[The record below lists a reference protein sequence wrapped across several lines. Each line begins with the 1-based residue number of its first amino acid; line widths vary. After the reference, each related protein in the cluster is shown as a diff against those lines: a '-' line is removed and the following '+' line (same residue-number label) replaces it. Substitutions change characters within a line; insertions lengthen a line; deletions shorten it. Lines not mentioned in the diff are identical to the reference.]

1 MLLDLWVPG
10 HARPKGSLNAVIAQA
25 NASTKGSQLC
35 PRCRAPLRVYQEE
48 AVKGSSEWKRTV
60 ALAVKAKHQGLPF
73 NNPVLITCYFRFAR
87 PDSSAE
93 RFPTARQYGDLD
105 KLVRNVWDALTDGG
119 FWADDSLAMSMGG
132 SSKTWGDREG
142 VAISVIEA

>member
-10 HARPKGSLNAVIAQA
+10 HARPKGSLNAVITQA

-35 PRCRAPLRVYQEE
+35 PRCRQPLRVYQEE
-48 AVKGSSEWKRTV
+48 AVKGSSEWKRV
-60 ALAVKAKHQGLPF
+60 VSLAAQQAWSGEPISE
-73 NNPVLITCYFRFAR
+73 PVMIACYFYFVR

-105 KLVRNVWDALTDGG
+105 KLERNVWDGLTQGG
-119 FWADDSLAMSMGG
+119 FWADDSLVVHSAAM
-132 SSKTWGDREG
+132 KVWGDREG
-142 VAISVIEA
+142 VAISVLAR